1 MDGGRRVLR
10 SLIEWFPPLL
20 TLAHAQSSV
29 SAAGAATPIS
39 AAFYDA
45 PLGQLRTLNPVQRA
59 SPRQRLA
66 GSLLLKAGRALSLP
80 GAGLVLAA
88 ALFGSVGLLGATQ
101 NGQYAEFVRRNGTPR
116 DLVARALG
124 FPVHAV
130 TITGLTELRESE
142 ILAAS
147 GINSTNSL
155 PFLDAGAVRARLLKM
170 PMVKSARVLKL
181 YPNRVVIA
189 LEERRPFALWQQDGR
204 LSVVA
209 SDGTPIDEVK
219 DLRFVGLPFVV
230 GEGAEKHLAEYVTL
244 LAAAGD
250 IGSRVKAGVLVSGR
264 RWNLNMTN
272 GVAVK
277 LPEQEPEAAVAAL
290 AKLQRDTRIL
300 DKEVLSID
308 LRTQGKIAVRLTEE
322 GLASR
327 AGVTARKAHKG
338 HQT

>member
-1 MDGGRRVLR
+1 
-10 SLIEWFPPLL
+10 
-20 TLAHAQSSV
+20 
-29 SAAGAATPIS
+29 
-39 AAFYDA
+39 
-45 PLGQLRTLNPVQRA
+45 
-59 SPRQRLA
+59 
-66 GSLLLKAGRALSLP
+66 
-80 GAGLVLAA
+80 
-88 ALFGSVGLLGATQ
+88 
-101 NGQYAEFVRRNGTPR
+101 
-116 DLVARALG
+116 
-124 FPVHAV
+124 
-130 TITGLTELRESE
+130 
-142 ILAAS
+142 
-147 GINSTNSL
+147 
-155 PFLDAGAVRARLLKM
+155 LLKM